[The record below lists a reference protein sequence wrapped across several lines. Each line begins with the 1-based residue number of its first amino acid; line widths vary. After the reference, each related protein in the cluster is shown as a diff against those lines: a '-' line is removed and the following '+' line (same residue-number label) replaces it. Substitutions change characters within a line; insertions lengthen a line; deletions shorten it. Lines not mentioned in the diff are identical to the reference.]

1 MKRNHH
7 RKKQKASVWYES
19 QQVRN
24 ADVRYWVFFI
34 VLRCISY
41 IVILL
46 TKNLYI
52 YNNLLI

>member
-52 YNNLLI
+52 YNHLLI